1 MAIAENVRNRR
12 LNEGLT
18 QQELADKLA
27 INQGTVAK
35 IEKGLKVPSV
45 ALAME
50 MARVLG
56 CSLDELCGRR

>member
-12 LNEGLT
+12 LDVGMT

-35 IEKGLKVPSV
+35 IEKGVKVPSV

-50 MARVLG
+50 LARVLG
-56 CSLDELCGRR
+56 CSMDELCGRK